1 MEQPNTLKGADPSQ
15 DGHSEE
21 IRCLDALDQPA
32 GLGYST
38 PHTTALSNG
47 LPLTLLPV
55 AGSPVTCLQF
65 WCRAGSAVEQSQ
77 EHGMAHFLE
86 HMVFKGNEELPAGA
100 FDWQVEAHGG
110 ISNAATGF
118 DDVHYHVLMPKEAL
132 PLACELLP
140 QLVLKPEIRADDFVL
155 ERQVVLEELAQSE
168 DQPEEQAFQQLLS
181 LACGEHAYGR
191 PILGK
196 RELLLQQTPEQMQ
209 DFQRRHY
216 CAESCAV
223 SLSGGFELG
232 DVEQLLEASP
242 LAELLSRT
250 GAEPDRP
257 ALRVQP
263 GLHSLELPRLESARL
278 LMLWAAP
285 PAHDL
290 QALSGTDLLTT
301 VLAEGRSSRLVRQLR
316 EEKQLVESID
326 VDLHSLEQGS
336 LVILEAICPS
346 ERLEQVHHDVSEIL
360 RQLQQHP
367 PEATEFKRA
376 QRLLDHGHR
385 FAMEGAGSLAQH
397 LGQATL
403 MKRLEPLEQPLRRW
417 HQWQREDLQQVA
429 RALDPDLACTLLV
442 TPT

>member
-1 MEQPNTLKGADPSQ
+1 M
-15 DGHSEE
+15 
-21 IRCLDALDQPA
+21 DQPA

-55 AGSPVTCLQF
+55 LDSPVACLQF
-65 WCRAGSAVEQSQ
+65 WCRAGSAVEQHQ

-86 HMVFKGNEELPAGA
+86 HMVFKGNEQLPAGA
-100 FDWQVEAHGG
+100 FDWQVEATGG

-140 QLVLKPEIRADDFVL
+140 QLVLQPQIRAEDFVL

-168 DQPEEQAFQQLLS
+168 DQPEEQAFQQLLA

-191 PILGK
+191 PILGI
-196 RELLLQQTPEQMQ
+196 REQLLQQTPEQMLA
-209 DFQRRHY
+209 FQQRHY
-216 CAESCAV
+216 CAQSCAV
-223 SLSGGFELG
+223 SLSGGFDLG
-232 DVEQLLEASP
+232 DVQQLLEASP
-242 LAELLSRT
+242 FAELPGS
-250 GAEPDRP
+250 GGVEPQRP
-257 ALRVQP
+257 GLQVQP

-285 PAHDL
+285 EAKEL
-290 QALSGTDLLTT
+290 MALSGTDLLTT
-301 VLAEGRSSRLVRQLR
+301 VLAEGRSSRLVRCLR

-326 VDLHSLEQGS
+326 MDVHALEQGS

-346 ERLEQVHHDVSEIL
+346 DRLGEVHQEVCTIL
-360 RQLQQHP
+360 RQLQQQAP
-367 PEATEFKRA
+367 SSTELKRA

-385 FAMEGAGSLAQH
+385 FAMEGIGSLAQH

-403 MKRLEPLEQPLRRW
+403 MSRLEPLEQPLSRW
-417 HQWQREDLQQVA
+417 HQWQAEDLQQLSG
-429 RALDPDLACTLLV
+429 ALDPDLACTLLV
-442 TPT
+442 RPK

>member
-1 MEQPNTLKGADPSQ
+1 M
-15 DGHSEE
+15 
-21 IRCLDALDQPA
+21 DQPA

-55 AGSPVTCLQF
+55 LDSPVACLQF
-65 WCRAGSAVEQSQ
+65 WCRAGSAVEQHQ

-86 HMVFKGNEELPAGA
+86 HMVFKGNEQLPAGA
-100 FDWQVEAHGG
+100 FDWQVEATGG

-140 QLVLKPEIRADDFVL
+140 QVVLQPQIKAEDFVL

-168 DQPEEQAFQQLLS
+168 DQPEEQAFQQLLA

-191 PILGK
+191 PILGI
-196 RELLLQQTPEQMQ
+196 REQLLQQTPEQMLA
-209 DFQRRHY
+209 FQQRHY
-216 CAESCAV
+216 CAQSCAV
-223 SLSGGFELG
+223 SLSGGFDLG
-232 DVEQLLEASP
+232 HVQQLLEASP
-242 LAELLSRT
+242 FAELPGS
-250 GAEPDRP
+250 GGVAPQRP
-257 ALRVQP
+257 GLQVQP

-285 PAHDL
+285 EAKEL
-290 QALSGTDLLTT
+290 MALSGTDLLTT
-301 VLAEGRSSRLVRQLR
+301 VLAEGRSSRLVRSLR

-326 VDLHSLEQGS
+326 MDVHALEQGS

-346 ERLEQVHHDVSEIL
+346 DRLGEVHQEVCAIL
-360 RQLQQHP
+360 RQLQQQAP
-367 PEATEFKRA
+367 SSTELKRA

-385 FAMEGAGSLAQH
+385 FAMEGIGSLAQH

-403 MKRLEPLEQPLRRW
+403 MSRLESLEQPLSRW
-417 HQWQREDLQQVA
+417 QQWQTEDLQQLSG
-429 RALDPDLACTLLV
+429 ALDPDLACTLLV
-442 TPT
+442 RPK

>member
-55 AGSPVTCLQF
+55 LDSPVACLQF
-65 WCRAGSAVEQSQ
+65 WCRAGSAVEQHQ

-86 HMVFKGNEELPAGA
+86 HMVFKGNELLPAGA
-100 FDWQVEAHGG
+100 FDWQVEATGG

-140 QLVLKPEIRADDFVL
+140 QLVLQPQIKAEDFVL

-168 DQPEEQAFQQLLS
+168 DQPEEQAFQQLLA

-191 PILGK
+191 PILGI
-196 RELLLQQTPEQMQ
+196 REQLLQQTPEQMLA
-209 DFQRRHY
+209 FQQRHY
-216 CAESCAV
+216 YAQSCAV
-223 SLSGGFELG
+223 SLSGGFDLG
-232 DVEQLLEASP
+232 QVQQLLEASP
-242 LAELLSRT
+242 FAELPGS
-250 GAEPDRP
+250 GGVAPQRP
-257 ALRVQP
+257 GLQVQP

-285 PAHDL
+285 EAKEL
-290 QALSGTDLLTT
+290 MALSGTDLLTT
-301 VLAEGRSSRLVRQLR
+301 VLAEGRSSRLVRCLR

-326 VDLHSLEQGS
+326 MDVHALEQGS

-346 ERLEQVHHDVSEIL
+346 DRLGEVHHEVCAIL
-360 RQLQQHP
+360 RQLQQQAP
-367 PEATEFKRA
+367 SSTELKRA

-385 FAMEGAGSLAQH
+385 FAMEGIGSLAQH

-403 MKRLEPLEQPLRRW
+403 TNRLEPLEQPLSRW
-417 HQWQREDLQQVA
+417 HQWQAEDLQQLSG
-429 RALDPDLACTLLV
+429 ALDPDLACTLLV
-442 TPT
+442 RPK